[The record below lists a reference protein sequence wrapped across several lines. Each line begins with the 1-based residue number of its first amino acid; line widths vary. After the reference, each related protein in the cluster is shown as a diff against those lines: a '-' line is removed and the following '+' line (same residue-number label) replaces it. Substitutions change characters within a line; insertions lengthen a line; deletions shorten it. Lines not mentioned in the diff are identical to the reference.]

1 MSLSKFATALVAGA
15 LLGGLAVS
23 AMAQDA
29 VDPAIAAMTPEQ
41 LVEARQAAMKEDGG
55 LMRGA
60 GSLTGADATAAADVL
75 IRNFSNFPAM
85 FPEGSIVGDS
95 KALPIIWQELD
106 AFNAI
111 FAKSLQ
117 GATDMKAAA
126 EAGDA
131 AAYGEALK
139 VIGATCGEC
148 HQKYR
153 S

>member
-1 MSLSKFATALVAGA
+1 MSLSKLATALAAGA
-15 LLGGLAVS
+15 LLGGLAVG
-23 AMAQDA
+23 AVAQDA

-41 LVEARQAAMKEDGG
+41 LVQARKDAMKENGG

-60 GSLTGADATAAADVL
+60 GGLTGADATAAADVL
-75 IRNFSNFPAM
+75 IRNFTNFPAM
-85 FPEGSIVGDS
+85 FPEGSMVGDT
-95 KALPIIWQELD
+95 KALPLIWQELD

-111 FAKSLQ
+111 FAKGLQ
-117 GATDMKAAA
+117 GAKDMKAAA

-139 VIGATCGEC
+139 AIGATCAEC